1 MGQLID
7 GRWHDQWYDTQ
18 KDGRFQ
24 RENAQRR
31 HWLGEPAF
39 PAEGGRYHLYV
50 SLACP
55 WAHRTQIV
63 RKLKG
68 LESLVDVSVV
78 SWLMRENGWT
88 FDPAHGSTGDRLD
101 GLAFLH
107 QRYTRDDPHYSGR
120 VTVPLLWDKQA
131 QKIVNNESADIVRI
145 FNSAFDAI
153 GANALDFYLSRCAR
167 RSNASTDASILRSTT
182 ACTVLASPLARTPT
196 RRPSSSCSRSWTTWK
211 ACSAN
216 AATWPANT

>member
-55 WAHRTQIV
+55 WAHRTLIV

-167 RSNASTDASILRSTT
+167 RSTASTDASILRSTT

>member
-1 MGQLID
+1 MASSAKTPSAAIG
-7 GRWHDQWYDTQ
+7 W
-18 KDGRFQ
+18 
-24 RENAQRR
+24 ASRR
-31 HWLGEPAF
+31 SPR
-39 PAEGGRYHLYV
+39 GGRYHLYV

-55 WAHRTQIV
+55 WAHRTLIV

-88 FDPAHGSTGDRLD
+88 FDPPTAPLAIASTAWPFCTSAIPATTRTTAAGS
-101 GLAFLH
+101 
-107 QRYTRDDPHYSGR
+107 
-120 VTVPLLWDKQA
+120 VPLLWDKQA

-153 GANALDFYLSRCAR
+153 GANALDFYPEPLRG

-182 ACTVLASPLARTPT
+182 ACTVPASPLARTPT
-196 RRPSSSCSRSWTTWK
+196 RRPSSSCSRNWTTWK